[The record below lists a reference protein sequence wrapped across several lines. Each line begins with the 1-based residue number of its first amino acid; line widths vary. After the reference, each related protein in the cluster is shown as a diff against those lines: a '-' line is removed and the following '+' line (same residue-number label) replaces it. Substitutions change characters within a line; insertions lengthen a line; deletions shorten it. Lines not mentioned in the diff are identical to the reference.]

1 MIISTILLLPFFIKN
16 DGIKKLMK
24 MDRIRIVSLLGVG
37 VVLALHFASWIT
49 SLSYTTISN
58 SVIFVHID
66 PLFVSLI
73 SHFLFGEKISRK
85 TVTGI
90 LLGFTGVSLIALK
103 DARQTSMNL
112 YGDLLALFGGIM
124 LGIYILSGR
133 RIRQSLDLI
142 DYVTPVYFTSAI
154 TLLLGSMI
162 TRSKLSGFQMHDFL
176 ILFLIA
182 LVPMI
187 FGHTIYN
194 WALKYV
200 SAPTISVSFLG
211 EPIGA
216 SILALIFF
224 GEIPSII
231 TMFGGVMTFAGIIL
245 VIWEND

>member
-1 MIISTILLLPFFIKN
+1 MDLFRII
-16 DGIKKLMK
+16 
-24 MDRIRIVSLLGVG
+24 SLLGVG
-37 VVLALHFASWIT
+37 VVLSLHFASWIT

-58 SVIFVHID
+58 SVIFVHVD
-66 PLFVSLI
+66 PIFVSLI

-85 TVTGI
+85 TAIGI
-90 LLGFTGVSLIALK
+90 FLGFTGVSLIALK
-103 DARQTSMNL
+103 DAGGTGMNL

-124 LGIYILSGR
+124 LGIYILCGR

-142 DYVTPVYFTSAI
+142 DYVTPVYFTSAL
-154 TLLLGSMI
+154 TLLLGSI
-162 TRSKLSGFQMHDFL
+162 LTESKLSGFQPYDFL

-187 FGHTIYN
+187 FGHTVYN

-200 SAPTISVSFLG
+200 SAPTISMSFLG

-224 GEIPSII
+224 GETPTI
-231 TMFGGVMTFAGIIL
+231 TTIFGGVITFVGIIL
-245 VIWEND
+245 VIWENDTHAQ